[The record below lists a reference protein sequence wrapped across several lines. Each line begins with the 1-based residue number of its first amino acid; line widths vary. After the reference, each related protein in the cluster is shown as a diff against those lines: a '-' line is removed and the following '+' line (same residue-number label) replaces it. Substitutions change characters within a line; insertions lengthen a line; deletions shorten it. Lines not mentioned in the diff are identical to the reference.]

1 MFKGFGKLL
10 RGPSSRDVTLEV
22 IGLVKGTRKLHGG
35 HGNCLASE
43 DVGRIIKRAES
54 TLKREQGT
62 LHPDVE
68 RLLKTAV
75 ETFKAPATMKSSQD
89 TGEWVTGMDG
99 IHAVQEPSPAWQRSF
114 EQAQQKLDALATR
127 VYSHQFAPA
136 LRAEIAGMDDKQ
148 LAQKT
153 KDDPAAMALLD
164 GHLRKP
170 PARAMGG

>member
-1 MFKGFGKLL
+1 MFTGFGKWL

-22 IGLVKGTRKLHGG
+22 IGLVKGTRTLQGG

-54 TLKREQGT
+54 TLQREQGT

-75 ETFKAPATMKSSQD
+75 EAFNVPAAMKSSQD
-89 TGEWVTGMDG
+89 TGEWVAGMDG
-99 IHAVQEPSPAWQRSF
+99 IIAVQEPSPAWQRSF
-114 EQAQQKLDALATR
+114 EQAQRRVDTLATR
-127 VYSHQFAPA
+127 VFSQQYAPS
-136 LRAEIAGMDDKQ
+136 LRAELAGMDD
-148 LAQKT
+148 AQRARKT
-153 KDDPAAMALLD
+153 KADPAAIALLD

-170 PARAMGG
+170 PARGMGG